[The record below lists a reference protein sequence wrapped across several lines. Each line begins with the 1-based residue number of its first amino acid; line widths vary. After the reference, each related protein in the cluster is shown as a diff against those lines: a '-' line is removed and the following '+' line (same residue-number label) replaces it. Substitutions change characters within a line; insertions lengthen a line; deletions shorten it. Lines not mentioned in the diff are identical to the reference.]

1 MFFTLCYKYVKQKLY
16 KLKNKIMEK
25 VIRIKKSD
33 IEKLFNI
40 DIAKIMNVST
50 EHDSDTK
57 NVNEI
62 VVRYRDIK
70 EQEVPP
76 LSDQWGRR
84 PSAHPHSCPSSTV
97 TFEPGERH
105 QASKYRFHKA

>member
-1 MFFTLCYKYVKQKLY
+1 
-16 KLKNKIMEK
+16 MEK

-50 EHDSDTK
+50 ERDSDTK

-70 EQEVPP
+70 EQQKYV
-76 LSDQWGRR
+76 
-84 PSAHPHSCPSSTV
+84 V
-97 TFEPGERH
+97 
-105 QASKYRFHKA
+105 KYRHIDFGFIGEVNENDNHLHFGIESGDMIFMQAIPMILIENSKDWELINS